1 MIMVSY
7 FIYFFKSITLHCAGT
22 VDSNFKIS
30 IVQQIY
36 NYKKDIC
43 KKNITVFIIHK
54 IIRIF
59 TYRLYT
65 VYGFVTGVEIN

>member
-22 VDSNFKIS
+22 VDSEIS
-30 IVQQIY
+30 IAQQVY

-43 KKNITVFIIHK
+43 KENVTVFIIHK

-65 VYGFVTGVEIN
+65 VYGFVTGVELN